1 MLIERHT
8 DPVAY
13 ADLVTPFLLR
23 DEARYNLELAI
34 VGRVASGYAF
44 GDEPPVLLTVGGA
57 PALMTPPHNLAVAA
71 VPPEAGPAL
80 AEYAHAEGLRFPGVL
95 GSAETTAAFA
105 ETYTRLSGRP
115 HRVTREQGVY
125 ALRTLVPPRPT
136 TGALRVAT
144 ADDYDV
150 VTEWAEAF
158 QVEVELP
165 PSDPMRMRERVDDGL
180 VWLWDDG
187 GPVSLAGCGGFTP
200 NGARVGPVY
209 TPPDLR
215 GRGYAS
221 AVTAGA
227 TEALL
232 ARGLATT
239 FLYTD
244 LANPTSNRIYRALGY
259 EHVADVREVSFGG

>member
-1 MLIERHT
+1 MRIERHT

-13 ADLVTPFLLR
+13 AALVTPFLLR

-44 GDEPPVLLTVGGA
+44 GDEPPVLLTVDGA

-71 VPPEAGPAL
+71 VPPEAAPAL
-80 AEYAHAEGLRFPGVL
+80 AAYAHAEGLSFPGVL
-95 GSAETTAAFA
+95 GSAETTSAFA
-105 ETYTRLSGRP
+105 GEYTRLSGRP
-115 HRVTREQGVY
+115 MRVTRDQGVY
-125 ALRTLVPPRPT
+125 ALRALVPPRPA
-136 TGALRVAT
+136 TGALRVASA
-144 ADDYDV
+144 ADHDV
-150 VTEWAEAF
+150 VARWFEAF
-158 QVEVELP
+158 TTEVELP
-165 PSDPMRMRERVDDGL
+165 PLDPVRIRERVDEGL

-209 TPPDLR
+209 TPPDKR

-227 TEALL
+227 TAALL
-232 ARGLATT
+232 GRGLAYT

>member
-1 MLIERHT
+1 MRIERHT

-13 ADLVTPFLLR
+13 AALVRPYLLR
-23 DEARYNLELAI
+23 DEPRFNLELA
-34 VGRVASGYAF
+34 VLARVERGETYGGGA
-44 GDEPPVLLTVGGA
+44 PLLLTVGDA
-57 PALMTPPHNLAVAA
+57 PALMTPPFNVLVAA
-71 VPPEAGPAL
+71 VPPDGAAGL
-80 AEYAHAEGLRFPGVL
+80 AAYLHAEGVTFPGVL
-95 GSAETTAAFA
+95 GSPETTGVLA
-105 ETYTRLSGRP
+105 EEYTRLSGRA

-125 ALRTLVPPRPT
+125 VLRALVPPRPAP
-136 TGALRVAT
+136 GAPRVAT
-144 ADDYDV
+144 SDDYDV
-150 VTEWAEAF
+150 TTAWAAAF
-158 QVEVELP
+158 AEEVGLP
-165 PSDPMRMRERVDDGL
+165 AGDLARMRDRVDEGM

-209 TPPDLR
+209 TPPGLR

-232 ARGLATT
+232 GRGLAYT